1 MTIVVS
7 DSGPFI
13 HLALI
18 NQFALFQRYFR
29 FVMTIQEVYEEVVT
43 QGQGLPGSQ
52 ELAAACEAGF
62 VRVMDIEHPQLVAE
76 LRQSAPPEV
85 SDIDVNVL
93 ALAVEQQRPFLSDD
107 EPLRTFARARG
118 NMVSGSI
125 GLLIQPKPAAWGPFG
140 VIRRKG
146 YEVLFNKPLDRDSGC
161 SNSPWGLFCGSARTP
176 LST

>member
-52 ELAAACEAGF
+52 ELPRH
-62 VRVMDIEHPQLVAE
+62 VRLD
-76 LRQSAPPEV
+76 
-85 SDIDVNVL
+85 
-93 ALAVEQQRPFLSDD
+93 LS
-107 EPLRTFARARG
+107 E
-118 NMVSGSI
+118 
-125 GLLIQPKPAAWGPFG
+125 
-140 VIRRKG
+140 
-146 YEVLFNKPLDRDSGC
+146 
-161 SNSPWGLFCGSARTP
+161 
-176 LST
+176 